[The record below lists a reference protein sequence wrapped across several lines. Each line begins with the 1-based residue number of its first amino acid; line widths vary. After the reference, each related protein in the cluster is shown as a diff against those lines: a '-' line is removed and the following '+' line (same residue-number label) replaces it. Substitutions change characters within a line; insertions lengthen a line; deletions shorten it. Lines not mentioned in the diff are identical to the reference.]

1 MRIIQRIRETIFPI
15 RRRINYLI
23 RPDVWHGGPPNGS
36 FCEWDALTAGLVEG
50 AVRQHG
56 QTYPP
61 ISTDSEILQAG
72 LNQAAHADWITL
84 WTRRDDAMLAGPSL
98 AHIDSRG
105 KVCREATYGPHT
117 CADPVWNRRFPR
129 PLRHLTG
136 DFTSIISLWNAG
148 SNYYHWFLDGLTRLV
163 HLADF
168 PPDCRILI
176 PRHSPPFARR
186 SLELMGLAGRVVE
199 AGDEDLKIERYWFAG
214 PTTISGCPDPLGVD
228 WLRKQFPTG
237 SDSQRHRLLYIDR
250 QAATRNL
257 TNARELRDWFGDRG
271 WEVVDPGELSLDAQ
285 IHLFQEARAVAGAH
299 GAALTNLLW
308 TAPSTHVL
316 EFMPSRRR
324 NGCYAGIS
332 LVVGQPHRS
341 LICPSNRQG
350 DMKVPLAELS
360 ALVAPMEEP
369 P

>member
-15 RRRINYLI
+15 RCRIHHWL
-23 RPDVWHGGPPNGS
+23 RPDVWHGGPPHGS
-36 FCEWDALTAGLVEG
+36 FREWDALTAGLVEG

-61 ISTDSEILQAG
+61 IPVDSEILKAR
-72 LNQAAHADWITL
+72 LNQATHADWVTL
-84 WTRRDDAMLAGPSL
+84 WTRRNDAMLAGPSM
-98 AHIDSRG
+98 AHIDTHG

-117 CADPVWNRRFPR
+117 CADPVWNRRLTR

-136 DFTSIISLWNAG
+136 DVTSIISLWNTG

-168 PPDCRILI
+168 PPECRILI

-186 SLELMGLAGRVVE
+186 SLEMMGLAGRLVE
-199 AGDEDLKIERYWFAG
+199 VGDEDLSIERYWFAG
-214 PTTISGCPDPLGVD
+214 PTAMSGCPDPLGVG
-228 WLRKQFPTG
+228 WLRQHFPTG
-237 SDSQRHRLLYIDR
+237 PGSQRRRLLYIER

-257 TNARELRDWFGDRG
+257 TNARALRNWFSGRG
-271 WEVVDPGELSLDAQ
+271 WEVVNPGELALDEQ
-285 IHLFQEARAVAGAH
+285 MRLFQEARAVVGAH

-308 TAPSTHVL
+308 SAPGTHVL

-332 LVVGQPHRS
+332 LVVGQPHQA
-341 LICPSNRQG
+341 LICPSNRRG
-350 DMKVPLAELS
+350 DMTVPLEELP
-360 ALVAPMEEP
+360 ALVAPMEALP
-369 P
+369 